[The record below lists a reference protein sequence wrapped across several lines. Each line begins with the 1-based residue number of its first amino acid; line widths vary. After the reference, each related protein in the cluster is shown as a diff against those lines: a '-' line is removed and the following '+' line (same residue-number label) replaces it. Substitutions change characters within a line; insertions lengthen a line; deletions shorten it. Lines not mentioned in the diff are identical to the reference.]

1 MQRLFDNK
9 FPLAR
14 MQPPAITITTS
25 TSEVVAYPAPQ
36 SDRCIYVTDIFV
48 HNTSATPTYLDIKDG
63 ASGAVLCRITVP
75 ADDGGNDHT
84 FHTPLKL
91 SPGKGLVIQGGDS
104 VTSLFVT
111 VLGQVEQ

>member
-14 MQPPAITITTS
+14 MQPPSITITTS

-36 SDRCIYVTDIFV
+36 SDRSIYVTDIAV
-48 HNTSATPTYLDIKDG
+48 YNTSAAPTSLAVKDG
-63 ASGAVLCRITVP
+63 PSGAVLFRIP
-75 ADDGGNDHT
+75 APATGGNTHT

-91 SPGKGLVIQGGDS
+91 SPGKSLIVQGADS
-104 VTSLFVT
+104 VTSLLVN
-111 VLGQVEQ
+111 VIGQVEQ